1 TGDIQR
7 IGAGELIAGLEGG
20 HAPREA
26 GDQEDDK
33 QRAVAD
39 GDGLLEGAG
48 EIGAPLAEA
57 AEHVGDEEG
66 EAPGV
71 AGGAETPAADE
82 PSQVENGG
90 HVRHGASQRE
100 SGNSERGTAR
110 WAPW

>member
-1 TGDIQR
+1 M
-7 IGAGELIAGLEGG
+7 IGACEHVAGMQRL
-20 HAPREA
+20 HAAREP
-26 GDQEDDK
+26 GDQEYDE
-33 QRAVAD
+33 QGAVAD

-71 AGGAETPAADE
+71 AGGAETPTADE

-90 HVRHGASQRE
+90 HVRHGASGCIGCMLC
-100 SGNSERGTAR
+100 SCGS
-110 WAPW
+110 